1 MVRAHTTGKVSR
13 PVAIK
18 DPGSLLT
25 ASLPVRGYEIF
36 SAFPLTSLSSKKHGD
51 MSIANLGLLGK
62 MAGAAAIF
70 MSSVEERENGRVMLD
85 TRVKAFGVL
94 GKFLF
99 YRLVFM
105 VGTLTNDDRR
115 LCILSSSYDD

>member
-1 MVRAHTTGKVSR
+1 MLTG
-13 PVAIK
+13 
-18 DPGSLLT
+18 
-25 ASLPVRGYEIF
+25 SLPVRGYEIF

-51 MSIANLGLLGK
+51 MLIANLGLLGK

-94 GKFLF
+94 GEFCRPSFVSGIL
-99 YRLVFM
+99 M
-105 VGTLTNDDRR
+105 NDVRC
-115 LCILSSSYDD
+115 LCIFSSRHDD